1 MVNNKIIQYKPIS
14 IIIINIIIAI
24 AGIIVKSQHSLLPEI
39 LLPIAYGFSIFSAAL
54 IISWA
59 AESSEKDIS
68 GSFVI
73 AIIALIAVLPEY
85 AIETVLAYTAG
96 QSYKLNNFVY
106 TDRVGYVSANV
117 TGANRLL
124 AGLGWP
130 IIMLI
135 NMFKNNHLSNIKNDN
150 KLELLVLGLGAIS
163 MIIAS
168 TIKFQPIFISFI
180 LIIIYLIY
188 LFITS
193 KQESEESEFVGI
205 SEYLAN
211 LPKPTRI
218 TTNISLIIFSAIT
231 IFMVSHPF
239 VESLIHIGGTL
250 GIDEYYL
257 IQWLAPLASESPEI
271 IIASLFAIKGKS
283 LESISVIL
291 SSQANQM
298 SLLIGSMGAIFSFAT
313 SSIISFP
320 LNNPQAIEFLLTA
333 AFAFLQISMILWGKF
348 NMILWG
354 KFKLQ
359 MPIFLLIIFFV
370 QLIITDSSIRAYL
383 SIAIF
388 IFALT
393 YLILFLTQNKIKT
406 EK

>member
-1 MVNNKIIQYKPIS
+1 MQNKMVNNKIIQYKPIS
-14 IIIINIIIAI
+14 IITINLIIAI
-24 AGIIVKSQHSLLPEI
+24 VGIIVKSQHSLLPEI
-39 LLPIAYGFSIFSAAL
+39 LLPITYGFSIFSAAL

-59 AESSEKDIS
+59 AESSERDIS

-96 QSYKLNNFVY
+96 QSYKLNNFVF
-106 TDRVGYVSANV
+106 TNRVGYVSANV

-130 IIMLI
+130 LIMLI
-135 NMFKNNHLSNIKNDN
+135 NMLKNNQSLNIKNNN
-150 KLELLVLGLGAIS
+150 KLELLVLGIGAIS

-168 TIKFQPIFISFI
+168 IIKFQPIFISFI

-193 KQESEESEFVGI
+193 KKESTESEFVGI
-205 SEYLAN
+205 SKYLGN
-211 LPKPTRI
+211 LPKLTRI
-218 TTNISLIIFSAIT
+218 TTNILLIIFSAVT
-231 IFMVSHPF
+231 IFIVSHPF
-239 VESLIHIGGTL
+239 VESLIHIGGKF

-271 IIASLFAIKGKS
+271 IIASLFAMKGRS
-283 LESISVIL
+283 LESISIIL

-313 SSIISFP
+313 SSLISFP
-320 LNNPQAIEFLLTA
+320 LNDTQGVEFLLTS
-333 AFAFLQISMILWGKF
+333 AFALLQIS
-348 NMILWG
+348 MILWG

-359 MPIFLLIIFFV
+359 MPVLLLIIFFV
-370 QLIITDSSIRAYL
+370 QLIITDTSIRAYL
-383 SIAIF
+383 SIAIYM
-388 IFALT
+388 FALI
-393 YLILFLTQNKIKT
+393 YLILFITKNKIQPTK
-406 EK
+406 KQ

>member
-1 MVNNKIIQYKPIS
+1 MQNKMVNNKIIQYKPIS
-14 IIIINIIIAI
+14 IITINLIIAI
-24 AGIIVKSQHSLLPEI
+24 VGIIVKSQHSLLPEI
-39 LLPIAYGFSIFSAAL
+39 LLPILYGFSIFSAAL

-59 AESSEKDIS
+59 AESSERDIS

-96 QSYKLNNFVY
+96 QSYKLNNFVF
-106 TDRVGYVSANV
+106 TNRVGYVSANV

-130 IIMLI
+130 LIMLI
-135 NMFKNNHLSNIKNDN
+135 NMLKNNQLLNIKNNN
-150 KLELLVLGLGAIS
+150 KLELLVLGIGAIS

-168 TIKFQPIFISFI
+168 IIKFQPIFISFV

-193 KQESEESEFVGI
+193 KKESTESEFVGI

-211 LPKPTRI
+211 LPKLTRI
-218 TTNISLIIFSAIT
+218 TTNILLIIFSAVT
-231 IFMVSHPF
+231 IFIVSHPF
-239 VESLIHIGGTL
+239 VESLIHIGGKF

-271 IIASLFAIKGKS
+271 IIASLFAMKGRS
-283 LESISVIL
+283 LESISIIL

-313 SSIISFP
+313 SSLISFP
-320 LNNPQAIEFLLTA
+320 LNDTQGVEFLLTS
-333 AFAFLQISMILWGKF
+333 AFALLQIS
-348 NMILWG
+348 MILWG

-359 MPIFLLIIFFV
+359 MPVLLLIIFFV
-370 QLIITDSSIRAYL
+370 QLIITDTSIRAYL
-383 SIAIF
+383 SIAIYM
-388 IFALT
+388 FALI
-393 YLILFLTQNKIKT
+393 YLILFITKNKIQPTRKQ
-406 EK
+406 

>member
-1 MVNNKIIQYKPIS
+1 MQNKMVNNKIIQYKPIS
-14 IIIINIIIAI
+14 IITINLIIAI
-24 AGIIVKSQHSLLPEI
+24 VGIIVKSQHSLLPEI
-39 LLPIAYGFSIFSAAL
+39 LLPILYGFSIFSAAL

-96 QSYKLNNFVY
+96 QSYKLNNFVF
-106 TDRVGYVSANV
+106 TNRVGYVSANV

-130 IIMLI
+130 LIMLI
-135 NMFKNNHLSNIKNDN
+135 NMLKNNQSLNIKNNN
-150 KLELLVLGLGAIS
+150 KLELLVLGIGAIS

-168 TIKFQPIFISFI
+168 IIKFQPIFISFI

-193 KQESEESEFVGI
+193 KKESTESEFVGI
-205 SEYLAN
+205 SKYLAN
-211 LPKPTRI
+211 LPKLTRI
-218 TTNISLIIFSAIT
+218 TTNILLIIFSAVT
-231 IFMVSHPF
+231 IFIVSHPF
-239 VESLIHIGGTL
+239 VESLIHIGGKF

-271 IIASLFAIKGKS
+271 IIASLFAMKGRS
-283 LESISVIL
+283 LESISIIL

-313 SSIISFP
+313 SSLISFP
-320 LNNPQAIEFLLTA
+320 LNDTQGVEFLLTS
-333 AFAFLQISMILWGKF
+333 AFALLQIS
-348 NMILWG
+348 MILWG

-359 MPIFLLIIFFV
+359 MPVLLLIIFFV
-370 QLIITDSSIRAYL
+370 QLIITDTSIRAYL
-383 SIAIF
+383 SIAIYM
-388 IFALT
+388 FALI
-393 YLILFLTQNKIKT
+393 YLILFITKNKIQPTRKQ
-406 EK
+406 

>member
-1 MVNNKIIQYKPIS
+1 MQNKMVNNKIIQYKPIS
-14 IIIINIIIAI
+14 IITINLIIAI
-24 AGIIVKSQHSLLPEI
+24 VGIIVKSQHSLLPEI
-39 LLPIAYGFSIFSAAL
+39 LLPIAYGCSIFSAAL

-59 AESSEKDIS
+59 AESSERDIS

-96 QSYKLNNFVY
+96 QSYKLNNFVF
-106 TDRVGYVSANV
+106 TNRVGYVSANV

-130 IIMLI
+130 LIMLI
-135 NMFKNNHLSNIKNDN
+135 NMLKNNQSLNIKNNN
-150 KLELLVLGLGAIS
+150 KLELLVLGIGAIS

-168 TIKFQPIFISFI
+168 IIKFQPIFISFI

-193 KQESEESEFVGI
+193 KKESTESEFIGT

-211 LPKPTRI
+211 LPKLTRI
-218 TTNISLIIFSAIT
+218 TTNILLIIFSAVT
-231 IFMVSHPF
+231 IFIVSHPF
-239 VESLIHIGGTL
+239 VESLIHIGGKF

-271 IIASLFAIKGKS
+271 IIASLFAMKGRS
-283 LESISVIL
+283 LESISIIL

-313 SSIISFP
+313 SSLISFP
-320 LNNPQAIEFLLTA
+320 LNDTQGVEFLLTS
-333 AFAFLQISMILWGKF
+333 AFALLQIS
-348 NMILWG
+348 MILWG

-359 MPIFLLIIFFV
+359 MPVLLLIIFFV
-370 QLIITDSSIRAYL
+370 QLIITDTSIRAYL
-383 SIAIF
+383 SIAIYM
-388 IFALT
+388 FALI
-393 YLILFLTQNKIKT
+393 YLILFITKNKIQPIK
-406 EK
+406 KQ

>member
-1 MVNNKIIQYKPIS
+1 MQNKMVNNKIIQYKPIS
-14 IIIINIIIAI
+14 IITINLIIAI
-24 AGIIVKSQHSLLPEI
+24 VGIIVKSQHSLLPEI
-39 LLPIAYGFSIFSAAL
+39 LLPILYGFSIFSAAL

-59 AESSEKDIS
+59 AESSERDIS

-96 QSYKLNNFVY
+96 QSYKLNNFVF
-106 TDRVGYVSANV
+106 TNRVGYVSANV

-130 IIMLI
+130 LIMLI
-135 NMFKNNHLSNIKNDN
+135 NMLKNNQSLNIKNNN
-150 KLELLVLGLGAIS
+150 KLELLVLGIGAIS

-168 TIKFQPIFISFI
+168 IIKFQPIFISFI

-193 KQESEESEFVGI
+193 KKESTESEFVGI

-211 LPKPTRI
+211 LPKLTRI
-218 TTNISLIIFSAIT
+218 TTNILLIIFSAVT
-231 IFMVSHPF
+231 IFIVSHPF
-239 VESLIHIGGTL
+239 VESLIHIGGKF

-271 IIASLFAIKGKS
+271 IIASLFAMKGRS
-283 LESISVIL
+283 LESISIIL

-313 SSIISFP
+313 SSLISFP
-320 LNNPQAIEFLLTA
+320 LNDTQGVEFLLTS
-333 AFAFLQISMILWGKF
+333 AFALLQIS
-348 NMILWG
+348 MILWG

-359 MPIFLLIIFFV
+359 MPVLLLIIFFV
-370 QLIITDSSIRAYL
+370 QLIITDTSIRAYL
-383 SIAIF
+383 SIAIYM
-388 IFALT
+388 FALI
-393 YLILFLTQNKIKT
+393 YLILFITKNKIQPTK
-406 EK
+406 KQ

>member
-1 MVNNKIIQYKPIS
+1 MQNKMVNNKIIQYKPIS
-14 IIIINIIIAI
+14 IITINLIIAI
-24 AGIIVKSQHSLLPEI
+24 VGIIVKSQHSLLPEI
-39 LLPIAYGFSIFSAAL
+39 LLPIAYGCSIFSAAL

-59 AESSEKDIS
+59 AESSERDIS

-96 QSYKLNNFVY
+96 QSYKLNNFVF
-106 TDRVGYVSANV
+106 TNRVGYVSANV

-130 IIMLI
+130 LIMLI
-135 NMFKNNHLSNIKNDN
+135 NMLKNNQSLNIKNNN
-150 KLELLVLGLGAIS
+150 KLELLVLGIGAIS

-168 TIKFQPIFISFI
+168 IIKFQPIFISFI

-193 KQESEESEFVGI
+193 KKESTESEFVGI

-211 LPKPTRI
+211 LPKLTRI
-218 TTNISLIIFSAIT
+218 TTNILLIIFSAVT
-231 IFMVSHPF
+231 IFIVSHPF
-239 VESLIHIGGTL
+239 VESLIHIGGKF

-271 IIASLFAIKGKS
+271 IIASLFAMKGRS
-283 LESISVIL
+283 LESISIIL

-313 SSIISFP
+313 SSLISFP
-320 LNNPQAIEFLLTA
+320 LNDTQGVEFLLTS
-333 AFAFLQISMILWGKF
+333 AFALLQIS
-348 NMILWG
+348 MILWG

-359 MPIFLLIIFFV
+359 MPVLLLIIFFV
-370 QLIITDSSIRAYL
+370 QLIITDTSIRAYL
-383 SIAIF
+383 SIAIYM
-388 IFALT
+388 FALI
-393 YLILFLTQNKIKT
+393 YLILFITKNKIQPITKQ
-406 EK
+406 

>member
-1 MVNNKIIQYKPIS
+1 MQNKMVNNKIIQYKPIS
-14 IIIINIIIAI
+14 IITINLIIAI
-24 AGIIVKSQHSLLPEI
+24 VGIIVKSQHSLLPEI
-39 LLPIAYGFSIFSAAL
+39 LLPIAYGCSIFSAAL

-59 AESSEKDIS
+59 AESSERDIS

-96 QSYKLNNFVY
+96 QSYKLNNFVF
-106 TDRVGYVSANV
+106 TNRVGYVSANV

-130 IIMLI
+130 LIMLI
-135 NMFKNNHLSNIKNDN
+135 NMLKNNQSLNIKNNN
-150 KLELLVLGLGAIS
+150 KLELLVLGIGAIS

-168 TIKFQPIFISFI
+168 VIKFQPIFISFI

-193 KQESEESEFVGI
+193 KKESTESEFIGT

-211 LPKPTRI
+211 LPKLTRI
-218 TTNISLIIFSAIT
+218 TTNILLIIFSAVT
-231 IFMVSHPF
+231 IFIVSHPF
-239 VESLIHIGGTL
+239 VESLIHIGGKF

-271 IIASLFAIKGKS
+271 IIASLFAMKGRS
-283 LESISVIL
+283 LESISIIL

-313 SSIISFP
+313 SSLISFP
-320 LNNPQAIEFLLTA
+320 LNDTQGVEFLLTS
-333 AFAFLQISMILWGKF
+333 AFALLQIS
-348 NMILWG
+348 MILWG

-359 MPIFLLIIFFV
+359 MPVLLLIIFFV
-370 QLIITDSSIRAYL
+370 QLIITDTSIRAYL
-383 SIAIF
+383 SIAIYM
-388 IFALT
+388 FALI
-393 YLILFLTQNKIKT
+393 YLILFITKNKIQPIK
-406 EK
+406 KQ

>member
-1 MVNNKIIQYKPIS
+1 MQNKMVNNKIIQYKPIS
-14 IIIINIIIAI
+14 IITINLIIAI
-24 AGIIVKSQHSLLPEI
+24 VGIIVKSQHSLLPEI
-39 LLPIAYGFSIFSAAL
+39 LLPILYGFSIFSAAL

-59 AESSEKDIS
+59 AESSERDIS

-96 QSYKLNNFVY
+96 QSYKLNNFVF
-106 TDRVGYVSANV
+106 TNRVGYVSANV

-130 IIMLI
+130 LIMLI
-135 NMFKNNHLSNIKNDN
+135 NMLKNNQLLNIKNNN
-150 KLELLVLGLGAIS
+150 KLELLVLGIGAIS

-168 TIKFQPIFISFI
+168 IIKFQPIFISFV

-193 KQESEESEFVGI
+193 KKESTESEFVGI
-205 SEYLAN
+205 SKYLGN
-211 LPKPTRI
+211 LPKLTRI
-218 TTNISLIIFSAIT
+218 TTNILLIIFSAVT
-231 IFMVSHPF
+231 IFIVSHPF
-239 VESLIHIGGTL
+239 VESLIHIGGKF

-271 IIASLFAIKGKS
+271 IIASLFAMKGRS
-283 LESISVIL
+283 LESISIIL

-320 LNNPQAIEFLLTA
+320 LNNAQGVEFLLTA

-348 NMILWG
+348 
-354 KFKLQ
+354 KLQ
-359 MPIFLLIIFFV
+359 MPIFFLIIFFV
-370 QLIITDSSIRAYL
+370 QLIITDASIRSYF

-388 IFALT
+388 IFALI
-393 YLILFLTQNKIKT
+393 YLTLFITKK
-406 EK
+406 

>member
-1 MVNNKIIQYKPIS
+1 MQNKMVNNKIIQYKPIS
-14 IIIINIIIAI
+14 IITINLIIAI
-24 AGIIVKSQHSLLPEI
+24 VGIIVKSQHSLLPEI
-39 LLPIAYGFSIFSAAL
+39 LLPILYGFSIFSAAL

-96 QSYKLNNFVY
+96 QSYKLNNFVF
-106 TDRVGYVSANV
+106 TNRVGYVSANV

-130 IIMLI
+130 LIMLI
-135 NMFKNNHLSNIKNDN
+135 NMLKNNQSLNIKNNN
-150 KLELLVLGLGAIS
+150 KLELLVLGIGAIS

-168 TIKFQPIFISFI
+168 IIKFQPIFISFV

-193 KQESEESEFVGI
+193 KKESTESEFIGT

-211 LPKPTRI
+211 LPKLTRI
-218 TTNISLIIFSAIT
+218 TTNILLIIFSAVT
-231 IFMVSHPF
+231 IFIVSHPF
-239 VESLIHIGGTL
+239 VESLIHIGGKF

-271 IIASLFAIKGKS
+271 IIASLFAMKGRS
-283 LESISVIL
+283 LESISIIL

-313 SSIISFP
+313 SSLISFP
-320 LNNPQAIEFLLTA
+320 LNDTQGVEFLLTS
-333 AFAFLQISMILWGKF
+333 AFALLQIS
-348 NMILWG
+348 MILWG

-359 MPIFLLIIFFV
+359 MPVLLLIIFFV
-370 QLIITDSSIRAYL
+370 QLIITDTSIRAYL
-383 SIAIF
+383 SIAIYM
-388 IFALT
+388 FALI
-393 YLILFLTQNKIKT
+393 YLILFIKKNKIQPTK
-406 EK
+406 KH

>member
-1 MVNNKIIQYKPIS
+1 MQNKMVNNKIIQYKPIS
-14 IIIINIIIAI
+14 IITINLIIALV
-24 AGIIVKSQHSLLPEI
+24 GIIVKSQHSLLPEI
-39 LLPIAYGFSIFSAAL
+39 LLPIAYGCSIFSAAL

-59 AESSEKDIS
+59 AESSERDIS

-96 QSYKLNNFVY
+96 QSYKLNNFVF
-106 TDRVGYVSANV
+106 TNRVGYVSANV

-130 IIMLI
+130 LIMLI
-135 NMFKNNHLSNIKNDN
+135 NMLKNNQSLNIKNNN
-150 KLELLVLGLGAIS
+150 KLELLVLGIGAIS

-168 TIKFQPIFISFI
+168 VIKFQPIFISFI

-193 KQESEESEFVGI
+193 KKESTESEFIGT

-211 LPKPTRI
+211 LPKLTRI
-218 TTNISLIIFSAIT
+218 TTNILLIIFSAVT
-231 IFMVSHPF
+231 IFIVSHPF
-239 VESLIHIGGTL
+239 VESLIHIGGKF

-271 IIASLFAIKGKS
+271 IIASLFAMKGRS
-283 LESISVIL
+283 LESISIIL

-313 SSIISFP
+313 SSLISFP
-320 LNNPQAIEFLLTA
+320 LNDTQGVEFLLTS
-333 AFAFLQISMILWGKF
+333 AFALLQIS
-348 NMILWG
+348 MILWG

-359 MPIFLLIIFFV
+359 MPVLLLIIFFV
-370 QLIITDSSIRAYL
+370 QLIITDTSIRAYL
-383 SIAIF
+383 SIAIYM
-388 IFALT
+388 FALI
-393 YLILFLTQNKIKT
+393 YLILFITKNKIQPIK
-406 EK
+406 KQ